1 MKIYKFKE
9 YAIIDGMT
17 IKFIDGQITESQ
29 FKSYIESDV
38 INESL
43 GGYIKEKIT
52 NVLYT
57 FLTKAYSIGFTIISK
72 FKSFFTWLIETISKW
87 KDKHPI
93 LHKVIITTLIVII
106 LLLISAASAHAQ
118 AKGNEIPTD
127 QINTAIGW
135 LEVIKGKTNH
145 DPMLINKAMAHLIDI
160 RDGQMDIA
168 NIGQDAINMAD
179 AAMNTAE
186 KMMTQSKEDNSLS
199 KMCLDLMHKGSEY
212 VSAIYSK
219 LPDKE
224 VIKLGKV

>member
-1 MKIYKFKE
+1 MIYKFKQFE
-9 YAIIDGMT
+9 SIDITT
-17 IKFIDGQITESQ
+17 IRFIDGLISE
-29 FKSYIESDV
+29 KDYKYYIESEV
-38 INESL
+38 LNESL
-43 GGYIKEKIT
+43 GDYVKEKIT

-57 FLTKAYSIGFTIISK
+57 FLTKAYSIGFTIIGK
-72 FKSFFTWLIETISKW
+72 FKSFFTWLIETVSKW

-118 AKGNEIPTD
+118 SKGNEIPTE

-145 DPMLINKAMAHLIDI
+145 DPMLVNKAMAHLIDI
-160 RDGQMDIA
+160 RDGQIDIT

-186 KMMTQSKEDNSLS
+186 KMMTQSKEDNSLA

-219 LPDKE
+219 SPDKE
-224 VIKLGKV
+224 VIKLGKA